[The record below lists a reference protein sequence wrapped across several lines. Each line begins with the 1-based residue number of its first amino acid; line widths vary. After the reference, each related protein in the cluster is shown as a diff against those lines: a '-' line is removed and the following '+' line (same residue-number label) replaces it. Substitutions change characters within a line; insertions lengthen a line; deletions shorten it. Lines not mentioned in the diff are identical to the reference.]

1 MRSSSAG
8 DELRALEVGSMTP
21 LQRQRAS
28 SRPDSDLWD
37 VPFPLPLA
45 AAAGDDGIRW
55 PQ

>member
-8 DELRALEVGSMTP
+8 DELRALDVGSMTP
-21 LQRQRAS
+21 LKRPRGS
-28 SRPDSDLWD
+28 SRADSDLWD
-37 VPFPLPLA
+37 VPFPLSLA